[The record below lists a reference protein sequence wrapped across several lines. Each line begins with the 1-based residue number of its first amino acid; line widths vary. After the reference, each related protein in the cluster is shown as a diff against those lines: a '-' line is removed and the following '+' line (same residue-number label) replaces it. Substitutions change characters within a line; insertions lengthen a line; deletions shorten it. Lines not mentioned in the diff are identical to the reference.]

1 VQSAPNTA
9 SISAVHCLPFL
20 RELRADGVD
29 ARRQL
34 ALLGIRDLDEPGN
47 LPLLTQAQ
55 WLAFLKLMELLA
67 PDPDLGLRAGEHV
80 QVTNMGLFGLLLR
93 SSADGQS
100 ALERYFAYRD
110 AVPGVLDADIAVVEG
125 AIICRPASG
134 SPSTRVFAQYFCAS
148 SVTCARQLHGVM
160 EPLEVTFRY
169 PQPADMRQHMRV
181 FGDRVRF
188 NAREDAVVYS
198 SENLTR
204 AMSHQDSLVAEVL
217 QRHLAAQPSASE
229 RQQEDVRVRARRLI
243 AEQLRRGQAAMPE
256 IARGLGL
263 TERTLRRQLEKL
275 DSSYQSLLDEARRE
289 RAMQYLREGYTGPE
303 VGRKLGF
310 KGASAFRR
318 AFRRWTGSSWSA
330 QRDAWRA
337 TRSQLDA
344 VE

>member
-1 VQSAPNTA
+1 MHSAPSIA

-34 ALLGIRDLDEPGN
+34 ALLGIRDPEEPGE
-47 LPLLTQAQ
+47 LPLLTHAQ
-55 WLAFLKLMELLA
+55 WAAFLKLMELLA
-67 PDPDLGLRAGEHV
+67 PDPDLGLRAGEHM

-100 ALERYFAYRD
+100 ALDRYFAYRN

-134 SPSTRVFAQYFCAS
+134 SPTSRLFVQYFCAG
-148 SVTCARQLHGVM
+148 SVSCARQLHGVM
-160 EPLEVTFRY
+160 EPLEVSVRY
-169 PQPADMRQHMRV
+169 PMPSDMRQHIRV
-181 FGDRVRF
+181 FGNRVRF
-188 NAREDAVVYS
+188 NASEDSVVFS
-198 SENLTR
+198 SQNLTR
-204 AMSHQDSLVAEVL
+204 AMSHQDSLVADVL
-217 QRHLAAQPSASE
+217 QRHIDAQPRSSE
-229 RQQEDVRVRARRLI
+229 RPHEDVRTRARRLI